1 METATVLRDL
11 SLRGILKDYT
21 NNIESLFLSG
31 DVRIY
36 LGTDPTGPSLHVGH
50 LLPLMTLKRLQEHG
64 CHVYV
69 LVGGATGMIGDPSFK
84 SSERIFLD
92 DDVLEDNKSK
102 IRRQIEKLL
111 QSPAGN
117 DVLFVDNKEWFSKM
131 NVIEFLREAG
141 KDINVSYML
150 AKDSI
155 SRRIN
160 NSLSFTEFSYQV
172 LQAYD
177 FYYLNTQYGVNAQL
191 GGRDQW
197 GNMTTG
203 VDFVRRKAVKEVHA
217 LSTILLTKDDGTKFG
232 KTESGTVWLDASLT
246 SPYSFYQFWFNQS
259 DNEALNLIKI
269 FSENNIDDIEE
280 MIKAHKTSPEKR
292 LLQKQLARELTTWVH
307 GAAECEK
314 IRKSSEII
322 FGNSSYEDLCGI
334 DDIRSFLHNIAY
346 GTINHE
352 QFISFTS
359 IFEMLAQVCV
369 PAFFTSR
376 NELKRNINDD
386 CITINK
392 RKYNITSP
400 VSSIDLIDNCILIQ
414 KGKKKHFAIIITA

>member
-1 METATVLRDL
+1 METATVLKEL

-50 LLPLMTLKRLQEHG
+50 LLPFMTLKRLQEHG

-92 DDVLEDNKSK
+92 DDVLEDNKFK

-117 DVLFVDNKEWFSKM
+117 AVRFVDNKEWFSKM

-177 FYYLNTQYGVNAQL
+177 FYYLNTQYRVNAQL

-203 VDFVRRKAVKEVHA
+203 VDFVRRKAGKEVHA

-259 DNEALNLIKI
+259 DNDALNLIRI

-280 MIKAHKTSPEKR
+280 MIKVHKTSPEKR

-314 IRKSSEII
+314 IQKSSEII

-334 DDIRSFLHNIAY
+334 DNIRSFLHNIAY
-346 GTINHE
+346 VTISRE
-352 QFISFTS
+352 QFISFNS

-376 NELKRNINDD
+376 NEMKRNINDN
-386 CITINK
+386 CININK
-392 RKYNITSP
+392 RKYNITDP
-400 VSSIDLIDNCILIQ
+400 VISIDLIDNCILIQ
-414 KGKKKHFAIIITA
+414 KGKKSHFAIIITA

>member
-1 METATVLRDL
+1 MDTATVFKEL

-50 LLPLMTLKRLQEHG
+50 LLPLMTLKRLQKHG

-117 DVLFVDNKEWFSKM
+117 AVRFVDNKEWFSKM

-203 VDFVRRKAVKEVHA
+203 VDFVRRKAGKEVHA

-246 SPYSFYQFWFNQS
+246 SQYSFYQFWLNQS
-259 DNEALNLIKI
+259 DNEALNLVRI
-269 FSENNIDDIEE
+269 FSEDNIDDIEE

-292 LLQKQLARELTTWVH
+292 LLQKQLAKELTTWVH

-314 IRKSSEII
+314 IQKS
-322 FGNSSYEDLCGI
+322 
-334 DDIRSFLHNIAY
+334 
-346 GTINHE
+346 
-352 QFISFTS
+352 
-359 IFEMLAQVCV
+359 
-369 PAFFTSR
+369 
-376 NELKRNINDD
+376 
-386 CITINK
+386 
-392 RKYNITSP
+392 
-400 VSSIDLIDNCILIQ
+400 
-414 KGKKKHFAIIITA
+414 

>member
-1 METATVLRDL
+1 MGSDTILKEL
-11 SLRGILKDYT
+11 SQRGILKDYT
-21 NNIESLFLSG
+21 NNIASLFLNG

-36 LGTDPTGPSLHVGH
+36 LGIDPTGASLHVGT
-50 LLPLMTLKRLQEHG
+50 LLPLITLKRLQEHG

-84 SSERIFLD
+84 STERVFLD
-92 DDVLEDNKSK
+92 DDVLEDNKFK
-102 IRRQIEKLL
+102 IRRQVEKLL
-111 QSPAGN
+111 QSPSGN
-117 DVLFVDNKEWFSKM
+117 DVRFVDNKEWFSKM

-141 KDINVSYML
+141 KDVNVSYML

-160 NSLSFTEFSYQV
+160 NSLSFTEFSYQI

-177 FYYLNTQYGVNAQL
+177 FYYLNTQYGVNVQL

-203 VDFVRRKAVKEVHA
+203 VDFVRKKVGKEVHA

-232 KTESGTVWLDASLT
+232 KTESGAVWLDGDLT

-259 DNEALNLIKI
+259 DNEALNLIRI
-269 FSENNIDDIEE
+269 FSESNIDDIVE
-280 MIKAHKTSPEKR
+280 MIIAHKTSPEKR
-292 LLQKQLARELTTWVH
+292 LLQKQLAKELTTWVH
-307 GAAECEK
+307 GAGEYEK
-314 IRKSSEII
+314 KKKSSEII

-334 DDIRSFLHNIAY
+334 DNIRSFLHNIAHVI
-346 GTINHE
+346 INRD
-352 QFISFTS
+352 QFMSFNS
-359 IFEMLAQVCV
+359 IFEMLAQACV
-369 PAFFTSR
+369 PAFFPSR
-376 NELKRNINDD
+376 NELKRNINED

-392 RKYNITSP
+392 RKYNMTEP
-400 VSSIDLIDNCILIQ
+400 VSSVDLIDDCILIQ
-414 KGKKKHFAIIITA
+414 KGKKSHFVIVIST